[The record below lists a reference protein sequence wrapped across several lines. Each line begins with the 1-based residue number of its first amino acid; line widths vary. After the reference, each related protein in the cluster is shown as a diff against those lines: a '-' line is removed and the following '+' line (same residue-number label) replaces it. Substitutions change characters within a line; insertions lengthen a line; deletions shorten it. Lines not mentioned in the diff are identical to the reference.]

1 MLNIVLFGAPG
12 AGKGTQ
18 AELLMKEYGL
28 LHLSTGEML
37 REEIA
42 KGTAAGQKAKAIEQ
56 GNFAPDEVVIELVTS
71 KILENRDSKG
81 FLFDGFPRTTSQ
93 AGILD
98 SILESV
104 DSNVTMMISLEVDQ
118 KVLAERLLKRGE
130 EENRL
135 DDRNISII
143 EKRIGIYHERTEVV
157 MDYYKQAGKF
167 YPVSGE
173 GTLDEILN
181 RIKEQVIVATQK

>member
-81 FLFDGFPRTTSQ
+81 FVFDGFPRTTSQ

-104 DSNVTMMISLEVDQ
+104 GSNVTMMISLEVDQ

>member
-18 AELLMKEYGL
+18 AELLMKEFGL

-81 FLFDGFPRTTSQ
+81 FVFDGFPRTTSQ

-104 DSNVTMMISLEVDQ
+104 GSNVTMMISLEVDQ

>member
-81 FLFDGFPRTTSQ
+81 FVFDGFPRTTSQ

-98 SILESV
+98 SILESIG
-104 DSNVTMMISLEVDQ
+104 SNVTMMISLEVDQ

-173 GTLDEILN
+173 GTLDKILN

>member
-81 FLFDGFPRTTSQ
+81 FVFDGFPRTTSQ
-93 AGILD
+93 AEILD

-143 EKRIGIYHERTEVV
+143 EKRIGIYHERTAVV

>member
-81 FLFDGFPRTTSQ
+81 FVFDGFPRTTSQ

>member
-1 MLNIVLFGAPG
+1 MELPG

-81 FLFDGFPRTTSQ
+81 FVFDGFPRTTSQ

-104 DSNVTMMISLEVDQ
+104 GSNVTMMISLEVDQ